1 MHTYVKALTQIASR
15 YAPSRML
22 SFELVHIFK
31 AFQLLNIKEHVSR
44 SLLCKELSLGEGSI
58 KTLIKHLKM
67 QGLIHSSNHGTILTE
82 KGKILSSVLV
92 QSIPAETDMP
102 QCSIA
107 LGKFNYAVLL
117 KQASFAIKSGI
128 EQRDAA
134 IKVGALGATTLLYK
148 DYKFIM
154 PGIFSSLA
162 EKDDDFIYNREQ
174 NIPEFLVYHLQ
185 PKDNDVIIIGSDNE
199 GLRIAEFGAKNAALF
214 TIMNHEKHTHIK

>member
-1 MHTYVKALTQIASR
+1 MHTYVKALTQIATR

-31 AFQLLNIKEHVSR
+31 VFQLLNKNEHVSR
-44 SLLCKELSLGEGSI
+44 SLLCKELSLGEGSV

-67 QGLIHSSNHGTILTE
+67 QGLIHSTNHGTILTE
-82 KGKILSSVLV
+82 KGKILSSALV

-117 KQASFAIKSGI
+117 KQAGFAIKSGI

-134 IKVGALGATTLLYK
+134 IKVGALGATTLFVQRL
-148 DYKFIM
+148 
-154 PGIFSSLA
+154 
-162 EKDDDFIYNREQ
+162 
-174 NIPEFLVYHLQ
+174 
-185 PKDNDVIIIGSDNE
+185 
-199 GLRIAEFGAKNAALF
+199 
-214 TIMNHEKHTHIK
+214 